1 MAAVT
6 EVGSTLLMKC
16 LDFCQALSSQG
27 QVFNFSVAIGP
38 DFTFSLDTRSKAAS
52 PVSKKKAS
60 PSTLKRNARRRED
73 YLKRKQNPSSVNSI
87 EEVEVASNVLNC
99 DLCDYKAASEKGLKT
114 HKRMKH
120 GPPRLTS
127 ATAPASPEK
136 LRGPGLMSSALNN
149 SPLSLSNREE
159 NCHNCGDPFSA
170 SHQCESGEEA
180 EEPTSPSQ
188 PLPPPST
195 PPLENNCNCVQFR
208 SWHVQTACC
217 RWFKQ
222 RQ

>member
-73 YLKRKQNPSSVNSI
+73 YLKRKHNPSSVNSI

-99 DLCDYKAASEKGLKT
+99 DLCDYKAGSEKGLKT

-120 GPPRLTS
+120 GPPRLTPP
-127 ATAPASPEK
+127 AASPTSPEN
-136 LRGPGLMSSALNN
+136 LRGPGQMRSALSA
-149 SPLSLSNREE
+149 SPLLNTCREE
-159 NCHNCGDPFSA
+159 STINPDVVVGDLSPPKSVRKHICPSFLCSRY
-170 SHQCESGEEA
+170 QCPNETEEQKRHYQKMQ
-180 EEPTSPSQ
+180 E
-188 PLPPPST
+188 L
-195 PPLENNCNCVQFR
+195 LEKGSF
-208 SWHVQTACC
+208 
-217 RWFKQ
+217 
-222 RQ
+222 

>member
-73 YLKRKQNPSSVNSI
+73 YLKRKHNPSSVNSI

-136 LRGPGLMSSALNN
+136 LRGPGLVSSALNN

-180 EEPTSPSQ
+180 EEPTSPT
-188 PLPPPST
+188 PPST

-222 RQ
+222 RE